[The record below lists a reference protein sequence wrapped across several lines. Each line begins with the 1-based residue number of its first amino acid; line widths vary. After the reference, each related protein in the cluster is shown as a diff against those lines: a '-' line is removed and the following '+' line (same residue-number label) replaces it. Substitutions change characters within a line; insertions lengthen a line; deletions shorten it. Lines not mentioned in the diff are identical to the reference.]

1 MGIETELVNQKYVN
15 GVAEIP
21 ECRDRS
27 DLDKEYR
34 DFPEEKIWSPREEVN
49 KWVPLYVFMARS
61 VLTFAQES
69 QGVSNRDA
77 MENSCTGYA
86 EQYITDVLHDSEYLP
101 EVALKTLL
109 TKELPRKLVTR
120 WTPENVEHFVSGI
133 SRYGKN
139 FSRIQK
145 ELLPQKNTKDI
156 VDFYY
161 AWKWSDS
168 AKQLRNCRR
177 RRRPN
182 AKRRF
187 PSIGCIFGEL
197 SSPKIVTRSVT
208 AATRLSLQKGDQTL
222 SVANLA
228 KSSRVVRKRRSGSLA
243 VR

>member
-1 MGIETELVNQKYVN
+1 MTLKYSENLRDALGRLIARIIRPRNGGKYVN

-120 WTPENVEHFVSGI
+120 WTPENV
-133 SRYGKN
+133 
-139 FSRIQK
+139 
-145 ELLPQKNTKDI
+145 KDI